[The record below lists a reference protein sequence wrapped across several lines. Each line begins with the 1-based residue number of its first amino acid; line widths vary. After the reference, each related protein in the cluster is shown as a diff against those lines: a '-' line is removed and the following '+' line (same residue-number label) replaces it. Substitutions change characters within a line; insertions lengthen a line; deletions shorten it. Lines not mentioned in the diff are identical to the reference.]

1 MADYFD
7 ALETRSPNQREIEQ
21 FELLVAQLQHAREH
35 SVAYSVLLSEVEPA
49 TVTDRAALARLPVT
63 RKSDMAVRQA
73 ETPPFGGFAVLNEGD
88 LQHVFASPGGIF
100 EPDAGGA
107 DDWNMGRALHAVG
120 VRPGDLIHNTFSYHF
135 TPAGLMLDRAARA
148 FGCAVFPAGVGQTEL
163 QVLAM
168 AHLRPRVYCGTPS
181 FLKIIL
187 DKAREM
193 EADVSSLELG
203 TVGGEALSGSLRG
216 ELADQGVSVLQVYA
230 TADVGLIAYES
241 SAQEG
246 MIIEESIIV
255 EIVRPG
261 TGDLVAEGEV
271 GEVLVT
277 TFDPHYPLIRFAT
290 GDLSTFMTGQS
301 PCGRTN
307 RRVLGW
313 MGRADQTA
321 KVRGMFVHPSQVADV
336 VARHSEILRARLV
349 IDNQNNADTM
359 VLRCEVGAV
368 GEGFADTLSRTIR
381 EICKLRGEI
390 EWLPEGALPNDGKV
404 IDDQRTY
411 D

>member
-1 MADYFD
+1 
-7 ALETRSPNQREIEQ
+7 
-21 FELLVAQLQHAREH
+21 
-35 SVAYSVLLSEVEPA
+35 
-49 TVTDRAALARLPVT
+49 
-63 RKSDMAVRQA
+63 
-73 ETPPFGGFAVLNEGD
+73 
-88 LQHVFASPGGIF
+88 
-100 EPDAGGA
+100 
-107 DDWNMGRALHAVG
+107 
-120 VRPGDLIHNTFSYHF
+120 
-135 TPAGLMLDRAARA
+135 
-148 FGCAVFPAGVGQTEL
+148 
-163 QVLAM
+163 
-168 AHLRPRVYCGTPS
+168 VYCGTPS

-187 DKAREM
+187 DKAHEM
-193 EADVSSLELG
+193 KADVSSLELG

-216 ELADQGVSVLQVYA
+216 ELADRGVSVLQVYA

-246 MIIEESIIV
+246 MMIEESILV

-321 KVRGMFVHPSQVADV
+321 KVRGMFVHPSQVAEMI
-336 VARHSEILRARLV
+336 ARHPEIVRGSLV
-349 IDNQNNADTM
+349 IDNKDNVDNM
-359 VLRCEVGAV
+359 VLRCEVGQIPD
-368 GEGFADTLSRTIR
+368 GFADLLTRTIR
-381 EICKLRGEI
+381 EVCKLRGEV
-390 EWLPEGALPNDGKV
+390 ELLSEGTLPNNGKV
-404 IDDQRTY
+404 IDDCRTY

>member
-1 MADYFD
+1 
-7 ALETRSPNQREIEQ
+7 
-21 FELLVAQLQHAREH
+21 
-35 SVAYSVLLSEVEPA
+35 
-49 TVTDRAALARLPVT
+49 
-63 RKSDMAVRQA
+63 
-73 ETPPFGGFAVLNEGD
+73 
-88 LQHVFASPGGIF
+88 
-100 EPDAGGA
+100 
-107 DDWNMGRALHAVG
+107 
-120 VRPGDLIHNTFSYHF
+120 
-135 TPAGLMLDRAARA
+135 
-148 FGCAVFPAGVGQTEL
+148 
-163 QVLAM
+163 
-168 AHLRPRVYCGTPS
+168 
-181 FLKIIL
+181 
-187 DKAREM
+187 M

-216 ELADQGVSVLQVYA
+216 ELADRGVSVLQVYA

-277 TFDPHYPLIRFAT
+277 TLNPHYPLIRFAT

-321 KVRGMFVHPSQVADV
+321 KVRGMFVHPSQVAEI
-336 VARHSEILRARLV
+336 VARHPEIVRGCLV
-349 IDNQNNADTM
+349 IDNNNNADNM
-359 VLRCEVGAV
+359 VLRCEVGQIPD
-368 GEGFADTLSRTIR
+368 GFSDLVSKTIR
-381 EICKLRGEI
+381 DVCKLRGEV
-390 EWLPEGALPNDGKV
+390 ELLSEGVLPNNGKV
-404 IDDQRTY
+404 IDDCRIY

>member
-1 MADYFD
+1 MCI
-7 ALETRSPNQREIEQ
+7 R
-21 FELLVAQLQHAREH
+21 
-35 SVAYSVLLSEVEPA
+35 
-49 TVTDRAALARLPVT
+49 DR
-63 RKSDMAVRQA
+63 
-73 ETPPFGGFAVLNEGD
+73 
-88 LQHVFASPGGIF
+88 
-100 EPDAGGA
+100 
-107 DDWNMGRALHAVG
+107 
-120 VRPGDLIHNTFSYHF
+120 
-135 TPAGLMLDRAARA
+135 DRAARA

-290 GDLSTFMTGQS
+290 GDLSTFMAGES

-349 IDNQNNADTM
+349 INNQNNADTM
-359 VLRCEVGAV
+359 VLRCEVDAV
-368 GEGFADTLSRTIR
+368 GEGFSDTLSRTIR

>member
-1 MADYFD
+1 MA
-7 ALETRSPNQREIEQ
+7 RI
-21 FELLVAQLQHAREH
+21 
-35 SVAYSVLLSEVEPA
+35 
-49 TVTDRAALARLPVT
+49 
-63 RKSDMAVRQA
+63 
-73 ETPPFGGFAVLNEGD
+73 
-88 LQHVFASPGGIF
+88 II
-100 EPDAGGA
+100 A
-107 DDWNMGRALHAVG
+107 DDD
-120 VRPGDLIHNTFSYHF
+120 P
-135 TPAGLMLDRAARA
+135 
-148 FGCAVFPAGVGQTEL
+148 
-163 QVLAM
+163 
-168 AHLRPRVYCGTPS
+168 
-181 FLKIIL
+181 
-187 DKAREM
+187 
-193 EADVSSLELG
+193 
-203 TVGGEALSGSLRG
+203 
-216 ELADQGVSVLQVYA
+216 
-230 TADVGLIAYES
+230 
-241 SAQEG
+241 
-246 MIIEESIIV
+246 IIV

>member
-1 MADYFD
+1 MANYFD
-7 ALETRSPNQREIEQ
+7 ALETRSPDQREIEQ

-35 SVAYSVLLSEVEPA
+35 SVAYSALLSEVEPA

-63 RKSDMAVRQA
+63 RKSDMAARQA
-73 ETPPFGGFAVLNEGD
+73 ETPPFGGFATLNEGD

-120 VRPGDLIHNTFSYHF
+120 VRPGDLVHNTITYHF
-135 TPAGLMLDRAARA
+135 TPAGWMLDRAARA

-163 QVLAM
+163 QVQAM

-216 ELADQGVSVLQVYA
+216 ELADRGVSVLQVYA